1 MGSRI
6 NKLAHILVDY
16 STAIQPGERVLV
28 ETSTAAEPLVRSI
41 YRLIL
46 ERGGQPH
53 LLLSLPDQEEIFYS
67 LANEDQLDFVP
78 TFEKLAADEFDARIR
93 IYAQTNSRALG
104 GLDPARQARRQKATA
119 KVQQVIMRRGAE
131 GSMRWVSTQ
140 YPTPAYAMDAEMGSA
155 AYTDYF
161 YKACHAD
168 EATPDPVAYWKSVRS
183 EQRQHIALIEGHDL
197 VHLLGPDVDLSLSVK
212 GRRFN
217 NSCGL
222 HNLPDGEIY
231 TGPVET
237 SLNGWVRYT
246 YPAIFGG
253 RVVEGV
259 ELTFEKGRVV
269 KANARKEQAFLLSML
284 ESDAGARYVG
294 EFAIGTNFQINRF
307 TRNILFDE
315 KIGGTFH
322 LALGMGYPETGSLNE
337 SVIHWDMI
345 CDLRTDSEIR
355 VDGELFYKNGEFILK

>member
-16 STAIQPGERVLV
+16 STNIQPGERVLV
-28 ETSTAAEPLVRSI
+28 ETTTAAESLVRSI
-41 YRLIL
+41 YRRIP

-67 LANEDQLDFVP
+67 LANDSQLDFVP

-104 GLDPARQARRQKATA
+104 SLDPARHARRTKAIA
-119 KVQQVIMRRGAE
+119 QVQQAIMRRAAQGR
-131 GSMRWVSTQ
+131 MRWVSTQ
-140 YPTPAYAMDAEMGSA
+140 YPTPAYAMDADMGSN
-155 AYTDYF
+155 AYTDF
-161 YKACHAD
+161 FFQACHAD
-168 EATPDPVAYWKSVRS
+168 SATEDPVAYWQSVKA
-183 EQRQHIALIEGHDL
+183 EQAQTIARIEGRDQVSL
-197 VHLLGPDVDLSLSVK
+197 QGPDVDLRLSIK
-212 GRRFN
+212 GRHFN

-246 YPAIFGG
+246 YPAVFGG

-259 ELTFEKGRVV
+259 ELTFEAGRVV
-269 KANARKEQAFLLSML
+269 KASAKKEQAFLQTILDT
-284 ESDAGARYVG
+284 DAGARYVG
-294 EFAIGTNFQINRF
+294 EFAIGTNYQIDRF
-307 TRNILFDE
+307 SRNILFDE

-322 LALGMGYPETGSLNE
+322 MALGMGYPETGSLNQ

-345 CDLRTDSEIR
+345 CDLRKDSEIR
-355 VDGELFYKNGEFILK
+355 MDGEVVYRDGKFSG